1 MSKQKGSADKEFRL
15 ASWAIDNP
23 SVIYVM
29 IAIFFVMGLS
39 AYFSMPREDF
49 PEVEETKIYVSTP
62 YPGNTAEDIER
73 LITDP
78 LEERLKNISNLVDLT
93 STSQEDYS
101 MIVVEFDEHI
111 SVQEAKLKVQDEVDA
126 EKAGED
132 WPIFNGAKVEPNVF
146 NLNLTESF
154 PIMNVN
160 ITGDYP
166 VEQLKEYGELLQDE
180 IEDLAEVKEVGIRG
194 GPGSRS
200 GSGRGHL
207 QNDGRPGELRRCAG
221 CHPQREHDA
230 LCRQPGHGRPAAY
243 PAHSG

>member
-1 MSKQKGSADKEFRL
+1 MSRQERNADKEFRL

-146 NLNLTESF
+146 NLNITESF

-166 VEQLKEYGELLQDE
+166 VEQLKE
-180 IEDLAEVKEVGIRG
+180 
-194 GPGSRS
+194 
-200 GSGRGHL
+200 
-207 QNDGRPGELRRCAG
+207 
-221 CHPQREHDA
+221 
-230 LCRQPGHGRPAAY
+230 
-243 PAHSG
+243 